1 MHKLHEYTSRM
12 HELARDNGIQMLMTM
27 TVVEDWELK
36 TSITVTHMD
45 TSEVM
50 QSTLALNSIIYDHLS
65 QP

>member
-1 MHKLHEYTSRM
+1 M
-12 HELARDNGIQMLMTM
+12 HELARDNDIQMLMTM
-27 TVVEDWELK
+27 TVVEDGELK